1 MSRARLTRAVEFR
14 ARHRY
19 WRPEW
24 TESEN
29 RERLGAAA
37 DPAGHAH
44 DFRCEVTVEGEVD
57 PGTGMVVDLA
67 RLDRALRDEV
77 VRPMDGAT
85 LNEMPDFHGPLAVP
99 TTENIAR
106 VIWARLAG
114 ALPRGCRLARVRVA
128 EDSALWSEYRGD

>member
-1 MSRARLTRAVEFR
+1 MSRARLTRTVEFR

-24 TESEN
+24 TEAEN
-29 RERLGAAA
+29 RRRLGEAA
-37 DPAGHAH
+37 DPVGHAH

-57 PGTGMVVDLA
+57 PGTGMVVDLT
-67 RLDRALRDEV
+67 RLDEALRERV

-85 LNEMPDFHGPLAVP
+85 LNELPEFTGPLAVP

-106 VIWARLAG
+106 VVWARLAG
-114 ALPRGCRLARVRVA
+114 TLPGGCRLARVRVA
-128 EDSALWSEYRGD
+128 EDPTLWSEYGGE